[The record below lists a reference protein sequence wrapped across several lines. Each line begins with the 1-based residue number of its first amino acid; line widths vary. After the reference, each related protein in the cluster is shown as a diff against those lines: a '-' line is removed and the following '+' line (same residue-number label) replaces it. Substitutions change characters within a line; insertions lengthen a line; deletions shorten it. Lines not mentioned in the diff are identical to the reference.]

1 MKILKV
7 LESRNRCLKKIFEFS
22 DNFLSQLNEND
33 LSDFQAFEIW
43 RNSAIKTLSLYDNYI
58 NTLTETLSSEEKNEK
73 FKSSLR
79 NMLEISKNYIYYI
92 QTIDEKIIEK
102 IEKEKASLLKSL
114 AAAEQSKKSV
124 AKFRSEIAS
133 KSGGQLDGKI

>member
-1 MKILKV
+1 
-7 LESRNRCLKKIFEFS
+7 
-22 DNFLSQLNEND
+22 
-33 LSDFQAFEIW
+33 
-43 RNSAIKTLSLYDNYI
+43 
-58 NTLTETLSSEEKNEK
+58 
-73 FKSSLR
+73 
-79 NMLEISKNYIYYI
+79 MLEISKNYIYYI